1 MSISNPFEYVGAN
14 DLSRETILD
23 YYIEDFNFSR
33 FVNSSRNVFLVGE
46 RGCGK
51 SMTLL
56 YSSLPV
62 QLLRSE
68 KSGKQH
74 GLEVIGVYVPCNTPL
89 NHKREQQL
97 LDSFRASVVSE
108 HYFVISI
115 AFSIFKTLDSAPDL
129 LSEEDSTNFI
139 AEVEFLLDGS
149 LPPGDRTFR
158 RIMQLLE
165 KKNLEAQRKVNSR
178 EDLDVFFTETY
189 SFSTLIM
196 PLLRLCRTIPKL
208 QKSHFAFLI
217 DDAQDLNPEQ
227 RECLFSWVAFRDHS
241 LFSIKVAITNLD
253 RISLTTVSGG
263 TILEGHDYTRIN
275 MVQPFQ
281 SEGADFGR
289 LAKQLIAKRL
299 EKANIN
305 VTPEE
310 FFPVSEAMLEKLR
323 ESEVVVRLEAEKKY
337 GSDSSK
343 ISDYVYK
350 YKRAHFFRNRPP
362 TSNRAEYS
370 GFDTLVFLSTG
381 VIRNLLLPCYWMFD
395 KTVSTEGGP
404 PSVWKKK
411 CISPSIQSDVVI
423 EQSRRLWEIA
433 EQELD
438 KTLEGCSREDANRAY
453 QLLDQLAILFR
464 ERLLKHQSEPRANS
478 FTVSGKKGYAIEPLR
493 RVIETLISSQLLYVR
508 MGSAKD
514 KGRQERYY
522 VPNRMLW
529 PARGLDPH
537 GQHARVSLLASDLWS
552 AADQGKALPFDEKVG
567 SELIQMEL
575 FNDE

>member
-1 MSISNPFEYVGAN
+1 MSNSNPFEYVGAN

-74 GLEVIGVYVPCNTPL
+74 SLEVIGVYVPCNTPL

-97 LDSFRASVVSE
+97 LDSFRASVISE

-115 AFSIFKTLDSAPDL
+115 AFSLFKTLDSAPVMLD
-129 LSEEDSTNFI
+129 EEDKLRFI
-139 AEVEFLLDGS
+139 AEVEFLLDGT
-149 LPPGDRTFR
+149 LPPGDRIFR
-158 RIMQLLE
+158 RVMQLLE

-178 EDLDVFFTETY
+178 ENLDVFFAETY

-196 PLLRLCRTIPKL
+196 PLLRLCRTISNL

-217 DDAQDLNPEQ
+217 DDAQDLNSEQ

-253 RISLTTVSGG
+253 RIPLKTISGG

-305 VTPEE
+305 ATPEE
-310 FFPVSEAMLEKLR
+310 FFPVSESMLEKLK
-323 ESEVVVRLEAEKKY
+323 ESEAIVRSEAEQKY
-337 GSDSSK
+337 GEDSSK

-350 YKRAHFFRNRPP
+350 YKRAHFFRNRPA

-395 KTVSTEGGP
+395 KTVSSEGGP
-404 PSVWKKK
+404 PSVWKKH
-411 CISPSIQSDVVI
+411 CIPPTTQSDVVI

-478 FTVSGKKGYAIEPLR
+478 FTISGRKGYSIEPLK
-493 RVIETLISSQLLYVR
+493 RVLETLISSQLLYVR
-508 MGSAKD
+508 TGSAKD

-537 GQHARVSLLASDLWS
+537 GQHARVSLLATDLWN
-552 AADQGKALPFDEKVG
+552 AADKGKALPFEEKV
-567 SELIQMEL
+567 SSDFVQMEL
-575 FNDE
+575 FNHE